1 MLRHLSC
8 CVIFHVYLHLSLSG
22 LCVFIYPWAQDH
34 RPLAQAVHAQSPTS
48 CWEAWRRTWLS
59 TQSKVDSR
67 LRHPGGCLGLALQ
80 RFGVWNGMTT
90 SGVEQSFS
98 KQCMIFRPER
108 KHMGVTVEHDETV
121 LTLDKFKDPKMR
133 STLLKGAQKVWLKC
147 KYGMPRKWTQ
157 PRLDKGARHRVPKK
171 GTEKKWLRLAQS
183 KLTEALGKRKMHSA
197 DKLLRNGRVRV
208 PAANWSC
215 NHEKERLVQEA
226 KRKKRKCE
234 VGMAGGLLEDE
245 GRDVHLHH
253 FARQKEAT
261 RRTQA
266 LNDARKDS
274 VDVRLPHRICPRLK
288 LKARLEGAVA
298 AVEWNL
304 VDAPAV
310 TACAVQQ
317 YGMTVEQV
325 CLRATV
331 CIVGDPARLPMRMQW
346 VLALRGGVAV
356 QPRFLKTKGHRGA
369 AVAYRPA
376 ITTPRQL
383 WLSPRFMEKFP
394 KIAVIIQ
401 SAAVD
406 VQTSKWQLLVSHSEY
421 KAARAKSSGT
431 KKLLAVMVCEEMT
444 ASGCPCEL
452 TGNQFLTWCQ
462 KVDASCS
469 TLD

>member
-8 CVIFHVYLHLSLSG
+8 VYLHLSLSG

-183 KLTEALGKRKMHSA
+183 KLTEAFGKRKMHSA

-208 PAANWSC
+208 PAANWSR

-253 FARQKEAT
+253 FERQQAAT
-261 RRTQA
+261 RRTQD

-406 VQTSKWQLLVSHSEY
+406 ETSKWQLLVSHPVY

>member
-8 CVIFHVYLHLSLSG
+8 VYLHLSLRG
-22 LCVFIYPWAQDH
+22 LCVFICPWAQDH

-67 LRHPGGCLGLALQ
+67 LRHPGGYLGLALQ

-121 LTLDKFKDPKMR
+121 LTLDKSKDPKMR

-157 PRLDKGARHRVPKK
+157 PRLDKGARRMQVPKRD
-171 GTEKKWLRLAQS
+171 TEKKWLHLARS
-183 KLTEALGKRKMHSA
+183 KLSEALGKRKMHSA
-197 DKLLRNGRVRV
+197 DQLLRNGRVRV
-208 PAANWSC
+208 PEANWSC
-215 NHEKERLVQEA
+215 DHEKESLVQEA
-226 KRKKRKCE
+226 KRMKRKCE
-234 VGMAGGLLEDE
+234 VGMSGGLLEDE
-245 GRDVHLHH
+245 GRGVHLHH
-253 FARQKEAT
+253 FARQKDAT
-261 RRTQA
+261 RRTQV
-266 LNDARKDS
+266 LNDARRDS

-288 LKARLEGAVA
+288 LKASLMGAVA
-298 AVEWNL
+298 AVEGNL
-304 VDAPAV
+304 VDVPAV
-310 TACAVQQ
+310 TACAVQE
-317 YGMTVEQV
+317 YGMTVEQI

-356 QPRFLKTKGHRGA
+356 QPRFLETKGRRGA

-376 ITTPRQL
+376 IATPRQL

-406 VQTSKWQLLVSHSEY
+406 ETSKWQLLVSHPVY

-431 KKLLAVMVCEEMT
+431 KKLLAVMVREEMT
-444 ASGCPCEL
+444 SGCPSEL